1 MAYYRRLPIYL
12 LIDTSESM
20 AGEPFDAVKAG
31 LASMM
36 GELRSNPMAME
47 TAVISLITFASHAQQ
62 AVPLTDVLKFQ
73 IPRLKMGSG
82 TAMGAALT
90 VLIESMSREV
100 VTTTATQKGDFK
112 PIVFLMTDGT
122 PTDQWEK
129 QADTIK
135 NTISGKRA
143 NVIAVACGSDADVSM
158 LGRIT
163 GTIVRLKGMDGGNFK
178 QFFKWVSA
186 SVSSASQK
194 LNHSADASVGLPG
207 MPQEM
212 EVVNPTDQGEAPD
225 TDRFV
230 FLHAKCS
237 KTRQFYICRYIKTG
251 MEKAGVFK
259 KRAAYQPVTSHRV
272 DDFDF
277 GDGKSSGV
285 SVPVESL
292 HGVAPCPY
300 CSGPGMAICVQ
311 CNKLSCVYS
320 NTPSCGWCGFSGAI
334 GDAAGGSVGRG
345 RG

>member
-20 AGEPFDAVKAG
+20 AGEPFDAVQAG

-47 TAVISLITFASHAQQ
+47 TAVISLITFASQAQQ
-62 AVPLTDVLKFQ
+62 AVPLMDVLKFQ

-82 TAMGAALT
+82 TAMGSALT
-90 VLIESMSREV
+90 ILMDSMSKEV
-100 VTTTATQKGDFK
+100 ITTTPTQKGDFK

-122 PTDQWEK
+122 PTDKWEK
-129 QADTIK
+129 QADTVK
-135 NTISGKRA
+135 NTITGKRA

-163 GTIVRLKGMDGGNFK
+163 STIVRLKGMEGGNFK

-194 LNHSADASVGLPG
+194 LNQSADAPVGLPD
-207 MPQEM
+207 MPREM
-212 EVVNPTDQGEAPD
+212 EVANPAEQGEAPEA
-225 TDRFV
+225 DRFV

-237 KTRQFYICRYIKTG
+237 KSRQFYICRYVKAG
-251 MEKAGVFK
+251 MEKAGMFK
-259 KRAAYQPVTSHRV
+259 KRAVYQPVGNHRV

-277 GDGKSSGV
+277 GDGKGSAM

-292 HGVAPCPY
+292 HGILPCPY
-300 CSGPGMAICVQ
+300 CSGPGMAICEQ
-311 CNKLSCVYS
+311 CNKLSCVY
-320 NTPSCGWCGFSGAI
+320 NNNPTCGWCGFSGAL
-334 GDAAGGSVGRG
+334 GSAAGGSVGRG